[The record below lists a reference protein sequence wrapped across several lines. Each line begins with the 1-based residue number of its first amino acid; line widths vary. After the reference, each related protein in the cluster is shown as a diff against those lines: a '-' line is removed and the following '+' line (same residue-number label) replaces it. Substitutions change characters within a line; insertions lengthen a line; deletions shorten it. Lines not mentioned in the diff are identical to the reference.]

1 MSKIQTLHF
10 KNFKWVNITNPGEA
24 EVRYLRE
31 NFEFH
36 PLDLE
41 DCIKPTHRTKID
53 IYPKYTFLV
62 FLFPVYN
69 RKTREIFPS
78 ELDFFISKNYLVTIN
93 SGDLKVFVDFFKT
106 MQVSEEL
113 RNNFSGTSPEK
124 LLYEILNKLFLYC
137 LPMIDH
143 LIVDCD
149 NIEKAIFDGHE
160 KQMVSEIL
168 IIRRNITD
176 FRRIMQV
183 HKSILQKAIENF
195 KLSPIFVMKKTD
207 IYFDNLVDYTK
218 EIWDA
223 LESLKERIEAL
234 HQTNE
239 SLISFKLN
247 DVMRILTI
255 ISVITFPITL
265 IAGIFGMNT
274 VHAMP
279 FINHRY
285 GFWVVIGIM
294 IIVITTMLTI
304 FKKKRF
310 L

>member
-1 MSKIQTLHF
+1 MAKIQTLHF
-10 KNFKWVNITNPGEA
+10 KHYKWINITNPGEA
-24 EVRYLRE
+24 EIKYLRE
-31 NFEFH
+31 NFKFH

-41 DCIKPTHRTKID
+41 DCIRPTHRTKID
-53 IYPKYTFLV
+53 IYPKYSFLV

-69 RKTREIFPS
+69 RKTREIFPA
-78 ELDFFISKNYLVTIN
+78 EIDFFISKNYFVTIN
-93 SGDLKVFVDFFKT
+93 AGNMPTFVDFFRLL
-106 MQVSEEL
+106 QISEEL
-113 RNNFSGTSPEK
+113 RGSFDGGSPER

-137 LPMIDH
+137 LPMLDH

-160 KQMVSEIL
+160 KKMVSEIL
-168 IIRRNITD
+168 IIRRNIID
-176 FRRIMQV
+176 YRRIMQV
-183 HKSILQKAIENF
+183 HKNNLKKAIDNF
-195 KLSPIFVMKKTD
+195 KESPLFVLKKTD
-207 IYFDNLVDYTK
+207 VYFDNLVDYSK

-223 LESLKERIEAL
+223 LEGLKERITTL

-247 DVMRILTI
+247 DIMRILTI

-265 IAGIFGMNT
+265 IATVFGMNT

-279 FINHRY
+279 FLNHKY
-285 GFWVVIGIM
+285 GFWMVVGIM
-294 IIVITTMLTI
+294 VLIAGGMLTV
-304 FKKKRF
+304 FKRKRF